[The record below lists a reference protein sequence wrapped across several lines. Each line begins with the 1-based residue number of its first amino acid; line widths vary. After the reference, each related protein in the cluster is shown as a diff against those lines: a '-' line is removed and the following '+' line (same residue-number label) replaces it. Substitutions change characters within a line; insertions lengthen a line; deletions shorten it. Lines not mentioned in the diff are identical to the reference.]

1 MIDISSIDLS
11 RFDKPG
17 LLGFLFYPRRD
28 SAVAPGPKNLT
39 ELSIPTERGIVIG
52 ARFYRA
58 RSSSPV
64 ILYFH
69 GNGEIASDYD
79 DLGDVYTRAGLSF
92 LCADY
97 RGYGKSSGIPTVTGM
112 MRDCHYIFDYTKNR
126 LKEEGIN
133 TPLIVMGRSLG
144 SASACELAAHYA
156 GEIDGLVIESGFAR
170 ALPLLDTL
178 GVDVESLGIKDEA
191 GFDNIDKIRKYAGPA
206 LIIHAEHDHIIPFS
220 DGRALFESCG
230 SKDKVFLEIKR
241 ANHNTIFQHGFG
253 EYMRAMAELAAKIME
268 KKKK

>member
-11 RFDKPG
+11 RFDKPE

-28 SAVAPGPKNLT
+28 SPGVPGPKNLT
-39 ELSIPTERGIVIG
+39 ELPIPVERDIVIG

-58 RSSSPV
+58 SLRSPV

-79 DLGDVYTRAGLSF
+79 DLGDVYLRAGLSF

-97 RGYGKSSGIPTVTGM
+97 RGYGKSGGVPTVTGM
-112 MRDCHYIFDYTKNR
+112 MRDCHMIFEYTKN
-126 LKEEGIN
+126 LMKNEGIN
-133 TPLIVMGRSLG
+133 APLIVMGRSLG
-144 SASACELAAHYA
+144 SASACELAAHYG
-156 GEIDGLVIESGFAR
+156 GEIDGLIIESGFAR
-170 ALPLLDTL
+170 ALPLLHTL
-178 GVDVESLGIKDEA
+178 GVDVDRLGIKEET
-191 GFDNIDKIRKYAGPA
+191 GFDNLDKIRKYTAPA

-241 ANHNTIFQHGFG
+241 ANHNTIFQHGFS
-253 EYMRAMAELAAKIME
+253 EYMSAMAELVAKTLE
-268 KKKK
+268 KRGK